1 MPTAI
6 RVAFVGDSF
15 VNGYGD
21 PDHSGWVGRVCSRAR
36 ARGHDVTG
44 YNLGI
49 RGDTSADVRRRWET
63 EVRARLIDGEASLGV
78 FSFGVNDCVE
88 RDGRV
93 RVPSATAVEHA
104 GEILDAAHALAP
116 VLFVGPPPVADEAT
130 NRRIESLSARLA
142 VVCADRA
149 VPFLDIFARLRRSAA
164 WMQEVTAGDG
174 AHPGAGGY
182 ADLATLVESWKPWA
196 SRMP

>member
-1 MPTAI
+1 MPVSI

-21 PDHSGWVGRVCSRAR
+21 PEHLGWVGRVCARAR

-49 RGDTSADVRRRWET
+49 RGDTSADIARRWAA
-63 EVRARLIDGEASLGV
+63 EVRARLVAGDAALIVL
-78 FSFGVNDCVE
+78 SFGVNDCVE

-93 RVPSATAVEHA
+93 RVPPAETVVHA
-104 GEILDAAHALAP
+104 GAILDRARALAP

-130 NRRIESLSARLA
+130 DGRIESLSARLA
-142 VVCADRA
+142 AVCAGRA
-149 VPFLDIFARLRRSAA
+149 MPFLDVFAPLRRSAA
-164 WMQEVTAGDG
+164 WMGEVAAGDG

-182 ADLATLVESWKPWA
+182 AALAGLVESWEPWA
-196 SRMP
+196 SRLP

>member
-1 MPTAI
+1 MPAPI

-21 PDHSGWVGRVCSRAR
+21 PEHLGWIGRVCSRAR
-36 ARGHDVTG
+36 VRGHDVTG

-49 RGDTSADVRRRWET
+49 RGDTGADVRRRWET
-63 EVRARLIDGEASLGV
+63 EVRARLVDGDGALIV

-93 RVPSATAVEHA
+93 RVEPSDTVTHA
-104 GEILDAAHALAP
+104 GAILGSARVLAP
-116 VLFVGPPPVADEAT
+116 VLFVGPPPVADAAT
-130 NRRIESLSARLA
+130 NGRIESLSARLA
-142 VVCADRA
+142 ALCADRA
-149 VPFLDIFARLRRSAA
+149 VPFLDTFAHLSRSTA
-164 WMQEVTAGDG
+164 WMREVTAGDG

-182 ADLATLVESWKPWA
+182 ADLAALIESWEPWA
-196 SRMP
+196 SRVP